1 MVTWPWT
8 KIGMLPY
15 KRSIMAV
22 CQLYGNFQIRL
33 KACLHALQTVRTS
46 ELVKFYD
53 LQPYR
58 FEQ

>member
-1 MVTWPWT
+1 
-8 KIGMLPY
+8 MLPY